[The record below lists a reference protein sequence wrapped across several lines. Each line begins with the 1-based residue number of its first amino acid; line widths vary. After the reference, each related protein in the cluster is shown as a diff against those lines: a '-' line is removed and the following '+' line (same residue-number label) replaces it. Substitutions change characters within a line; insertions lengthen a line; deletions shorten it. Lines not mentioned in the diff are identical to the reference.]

1 MGCCGTLGHIYLVVV
16 NGLFMLFAIMLIV
29 PGAVMLADVTYVNQ
43 KVVPLMKTLSVGSF
57 NAADLADGL
66 AIVMVAAGGVILFI
80 ATLGICGA
88 CKKARSCLC
97 VYSLVVL
104 SLIVAQIIAVVL
116 WILMNAEAQ
125 SYLKS
130 QLLSQLTN
138 KYSNDD
144 LITDEISTAFNFMFM
159 TLECCAVNAVT
170 GTTNDF
176 DSTPWVTGG
185 SAGSKNVPIF
195 CCSGI
200 DANSAGAS
208 FTTCTDSVSTGYY
221 GIGCYDAFYNLI
233 MKYSIYY
240 IAVGITILVVET
252 LGVFFACCM
261 CKNLGKTENGKV

>member
-97 VYSLVVL
+97 V
-104 SLIVAQIIAVVL
+104 
-116 WILMNAEAQ
+116 AQ

-144 LITDEISTAFNFMFM
+144 LTTDEISTAFNFMFM

-261 CKNLGKTENGKV
+261 CKNLGKTENGTV